1 MKIKQCVVLYVMV
14 FTGKSKLFNHLAS
27 ISGKKKK
34 RFEKAR
40 TSIRKRGGGEAG
52 DISFAHVK
60 MQI

>member
-1 MKIKQCVVLYVMV
+1 MLYVMV
-14 FTGKSKLFNHLAS
+14 FTEKSKLLNHLAS
-27 ISGKKKK
+27 ISGGEKKK